1 MKRIT
6 IILLCFMMVI
16 SGSLTTAW
24 AEDTPAL
31 SDIKL
36 YEKLNS
42 LDCLWDI
49 NKYEPSKNVT
59 RGELASLLNKLSQGN
74 YQNANNTSDME
85 EETDSYFSEVQKA
98 VENGLMRIY
107 DDGSFSPDKNIRL
120 DDACYAFVNILGYG
134 RMALN
139 SGAYPR
145 GYEAVASDIGLLNGV
160 KRAYSN
166 YVTQEALLKIIDNAL
181 VCDMMIVKYNGA
193 NPQLVVEEGQNLL
206 GMLFSIYKY
215 KGRITAN
222 EYSSLLDNNG
232 VGEGEFQIGDKTMSV
247 GDTDASL
254 LLGYEAEVYYR
265 DNDGDCEALWL
276 EVTEKEEL
284 FIYSRDLVDFNNR
297 VLEYEVNN
305 KIKKAEISQKA
316 RIIYNG
322 VAISEYSRDD
332 IMIKTGDITLL
343 REDSR
348 SDYDIVIISS
358 YENYVVENTDFD
370 QNTIY
375 ARLNKRLAWEE
386 NAKVLIYSDS
396 YERLTEEDVR
406 ASSVVSAAKSKD
418 GSLVTLMVTN
428 KSIDGTITGVGRD
441 ESNLIAVIDGKEY
454 TFDSYYNTDDKLIKV
469 NAKGTFYFDIDG
481 KIAYFDAQSYGSWI
495 SAYII
500 RNYVDDNG
508 DCFVKYF
515 DGEVKDAKVADT
527 FKVDG
532 IRFNVRDAQNIISKE
547 RFALIKMNGSG
558 SVSDIDYPSNGAPEK
573 NESENS
579 LRTMRTITSKTYFRP
594 GTVSFD
600 KCFLMN
606 GDTEVFVLPK
616 DKTDYAGYKLT
627 TIAQFSAKTY
637 NGISGYC
644 IGANA
649 EYARYVVYDMEKDTY
664 EFTNEAVFYLVKSI
678 ELTIDEN
685 DDTVKLMKYYT
696 SAGALQENIVSA
708 EVDNVS
714 KIASGDVV
722 KMCFDDSGKIA
733 LIEKVFDCS
742 EKALE
747 SSASTDRVFA
757 YYTHAYRRIN
767 KTLFISKG
775 NDETLQD
782 VYQLDTVPVNC
793 TVFVFN
799 TKKKTLS
806 QASAYDIIDWERD
819 NNQYTEF
826 FIRFYYNDPQ
836 VIFIWE

>member
-6 IILLCFMMVI
+6 IFLLCFIMVI
-16 SGSLTTAW
+16 SASLTTTW
-24 AEDTPAL
+24 AEDTSAL
-31 SDIKL
+31 SDTKL

-49 NKYEPSKNVT
+49 NKYEPLKNVT
-59 RGELASLLNKLSQGN
+59 RGELASLLNKLSRGN
-74 YQNANNTSDME
+74 YQNVNNTSDME
-85 EETDSYFSEVQKA
+85 EETDSYFAEVQKA
-98 VENGLMRIY
+98 IENGLMRVY

-120 DDACYAFVNILGYG
+120 DDACYALVNILGYG
-134 RMALN
+134 RMAKN
-139 SGAYPR
+139 AGGYPK
-145 GYEAVASDIGLLNGV
+145 GYESIASDIKILTGV
-160 KRAYSN
+160 KEAYSN
-166 YVTQEALLKIIDNAL
+166 YVTQETLLKIIDNAL
-181 VCDMMIVKYNGA
+181 ECDMMILKYNGA
-193 NPQLVVEEGQNLL
+193 NPELVVEEGQNLL

-232 VGEGEFQIGDKTMSV
+232 VGEGEFQIGDKTMYV
-247 GDTDASL
+247 GDTDATL
-254 LLGYEAEVYYR
+254 LLGYESEVYYR

-284 FIYSRDLVDFNNR
+284 FIYSENLIDFNNR

-316 RIIYNG
+316 KIVYNG
-322 VAISEYSRDD
+322 MAISEYNRDD

-343 REDSR
+343 KENSR

-375 ARLNKRLAWEE
+375 AKLNKRLVWGEDAT
-386 NAKVLIYSDS
+386 VLIYSDS
-396 YERLTEEDVR
+396 YESLTEDDVK
-406 ASSVVSAAKSKD
+406 ANSVVSAAISKD
-418 GSLVTLMVTN
+418 GSLVTLMITN
-428 KSIDGTITGVGRD
+428 KSIYGTITGVSRD
-441 ESNLIAVIDGKEY
+441 DDKLRAVIDDEEY
-454 TFDSYYNTDDKLIKV
+454 TFDSYYNTDDLLIKV
-469 NAKGTFYFDIDG
+469 NAKGDFYFDIDG
-481 KIAYFDAQSYGSWI
+481 KIAYFDAQSYGNRI
-495 SAYII
+495 STYII
-500 RNYVDDNG
+500 RNYADDNG

-515 DGEVKDAKVADT
+515 DGEIKDAKVADT

-532 IRFNVRDAQNIISKE
+532 VKFNASDAQNVISKE
-547 RFALIKMNGSG
+547 RFALIKMNSSG
-558 SVSDIDYPSNGAPEK
+558 SISDIDYPSNGAPER

-616 DKTDYAGYKLT
+616 DKTDYAGYELT
-627 TIAQFSAKTY
+627 TVSKFTSKTY
-637 NGISGYC
+637 NGISAYC

-649 EYARYVVYDMEKDTY
+649 EYAKYVVYDMAKDTY
-664 EFTNEAVFYLVKSI
+664 QLTNEAVFYLVKSI

-685 DDTVKLMKYYT
+685 DDTVNLMKYYT
-696 SAGALQENIVSA
+696 SAGALQESVVSN
-708 EVDNVS
+708 EVDNIS
-714 KIASGDVV
+714 EINSGDVI
-722 KMCFDDSGKIA
+722 KICFDDSGKIA
-733 LIEKVFDCS
+733 LIDKVFDCS
-742 EKALE
+742 EKTLE
-747 SSASTDRVFA
+747 NSASNDRVFA

-775 NDETLQD
+775 NDATLQD

-793 TVFVFN
+793 SVFVFN

-819 NNQYTEF
+819 NNKYTEF